1 MKNNILEKYHIEF
14 DIENVNISVVMTK
27 GFFNL
32 NSEPS
37 VHNHANYEVHFVME
51 GSARLETEEGDFELD
66 CLEGC
71 ILPPD
76 LIHNG
81 ISRDEHG
88 IKASFSFDYR
98 RNKRKGNVDLY
109 EIFEKSFGLLTGAV
123 KFKNGEKYV
132 NLIREILS
140 AFYSG
145 ARSSESVLKCLFG
158 VLIMYM
164 SESEELSGSE
174 NNTSIQRIKSFE
186 SGTLMRA
193 VMKEYITCNSRPSLR
208 ELAEIVH
215 LSERQ
220 TARVFEKEFGMG
232 FKEYVSSNRLRSA
245 KYYLSRTEIS
255 INEIPALLGFG
266 SYNGF
271 YKLFRSKTGM
281 NPEKYRENHKIKG
294 LSL

>member
-1 MKNNILEKYHIEF
+1 MKNNISEKYHIEF
-14 DIENVNISVVMTK
+14 DIENVNISVVMAK

-32 NSEPS
+32 TGEPTL
-37 VHNHANYEVHFVME
+37 HNHANYEVHFVME
-51 GSARLETEEGDFELD
+51 GNARLETEEGGIELS

-81 ISRDEHG
+81 ISRDEQG

-98 RNKRKGNVDLY
+98 RNKRKSDIDLY

-132 NLIREILS
+132 TLIREILS

-164 SESEELSGSE
+164 SESPELSGSE
-174 NNTSIQRIKSFE
+174 NNTNRQEIKRFE
-186 SGTLMRA
+186 NGTLMRA
-193 VMKEYITCNSRPSLR
+193 VMEEYITCNSRPVLR
-208 ELAEIVH
+208 ELADIVH
-215 LSERQ
+215 LSEKQ

-232 FKEYVSSNRLRSA
+232 FKEYVSSYRLRSA
-245 KYYLSRTEIS
+245 KYYLSRTELSVNAI
-255 INEIPALLGFG
+255 ALRLGFG

-281 NPEKYRENHKIKG
+281 NPEEYREKHKIKG
-294 LSL
+294 